1 MAAAALYLGYSAIG
15 KTITGHTSFWWMDP
29 ALAGSPAK
37 VAGYCTGFV
46 FLAVAS
52 ELQQHSRLFIK
63 AQLTKY
69 VVFGV
74 LYGLIVLRETLVRR
88 QRRT

>member
-1 MAAAALYLGYSAIG
+1 MQALLQPVPSHIFGTMAAAALYLGYSAIG

-29 ALAGSPAK
+29 ALAGTPAK

-52 ELQQHSRLFIK
+52 ESHQHLIRISPS
-63 AQLTKY
+63 KY
-69 VVFGV
+69 S
-74 LYGLIVLRETLVRR
+74 
-88 QRRT
+88 